1 MSSNRKIKFK
11 RKKKSKK
18 FLIWLIPVI
27 AAGAAAATVLIGAG
41 VTKDKFWKDTYI
53 NDVYAGGKTV
63 EDVNN
68 DISKTKY
75 TLNIKTREGNTESI
89 NLDEVSY
96 VSAYDGDVSEIKNAQ
111 SPFLWFMHLTGK
123 NNYEL
128 PIKASFDENALA
140 EKLKTLKCVTDEGVK
155 DPVDAHIAVANES
168 FTIVEATEG
177 NRVDTEKMIAA
188 VSDALKKGV
197 TEVNID
203 EAKCYVTPNVYS
215 NDQGLQDAYSK
226 LKDIKAATI
235 TLNLREAEEVI
246 EGTTYMNWITTE
258 GNQLKLKD
266 EPVDEFFNAI
276 ADKYDTY
283 QTKRQFETTGAGT
296 IEVGGGAQDSYGFL
310 LDVDQTKAAVE
321 EAILSGTSQTVDAYW
336 EIPAKT
342 RNQKNGDIGNTY
354 VEIDISRQHMWYYRN
369 GELFIDT
376 DVRTGTE
383 SSAQWTPTT
392 VGVFRILDKQ
402 RDKYFRQFQPVVHS
416 DYWMPFNWRGEGIH
430 DATWYST
437 YGGNLYK
444 YAGSHGCINTPYN
457 VVQKMYEVMDYGT
470 PVIVYRS

>member
-1 MSSNRKIKFK
+1 MSSKKIRIKN
-11 RKKKSKK
+11 KKKSKV
-18 FLIWLIPVI
+18 FLAWLIPVCV
-27 AAGAAAATVLIGAG
+27 AGAAAATVLIGAG
-41 VTKDKFWKDTYI
+41 VTKDELWKDTFI

-63 EDVNN
+63 EEVNS
-68 DISKTKY
+68 DISKVKY
-75 TLNIKTREGNTESI
+75 TLNITTREGNTETI
-89 NLDEVSY
+89 NLDDVSY
-96 VSAYDGDVSEIKNAQ
+96 KCSYDADVSEIKNSQ
-111 SPFLWFMHLTGK
+111 SPFLWFLHLKGRTD
-123 NNYEL
+123 YEL

-140 EKLKTLKCVTDEGVK
+140 EKLKTLKCVTDEGIK

-177 NRVDTEKMIAA
+177 NRVDNDKMIAA

-197 TEVNID
+197 TEINLD
-203 EAKCYVTPNVYS
+203 EAKCYVTPKVYS
-215 NDQGLQDAYSK
+215 NDEGLKASYDK

-235 TLNLREAEEVI
+235 TLNLRDAEEVI

-258 GNQLKLKD
+258 GSELTFND
-266 EPVDEFFNAI
+266 ELVSEFFEKI

-283 QTKRQFETTGAGT
+283 QTERQFETTGAGT
-296 IEVGGGAQDSYGFL
+296 ITVGGGAQDTYGFL
-310 LDVDQTKAAVE
+310 LDVDQTKEAFE
-321 EAILSGTSQTVDAYW
+321 EAMLSGESQTIDAYW

-437 YGGNLYK
+437 YGGTLYK
-444 YAGSHGCINTPYN
+444 YAGSHGCINTPYS

>member
-1 MSSNRKIKFK
+1 MSSRKKVK
-11 RKKKSKK
+11 NKKKKSKV
-18 FLIWLIPVI
+18 FLAWLIPVCI
-27 AAGAAAATVLIGAG
+27 AGAAAATVFIGAG
-41 VTKDKFWKDTYI
+41 INKDKLWNDTYI
-53 NDVYAGGKTV
+53 NDVYVGGKTV
-63 EDVNN
+63 EEVNN
-68 DISKTKY
+68 DISKVKKN
-75 TLNIKTREGNTESI
+75 LNITTREGNTETVD
-89 NLDEVSY
+89 LDVVSY
-96 VSAYDGDVSEIKNAQ
+96 KCAYDADVSEIKSTQ
-111 SPFLWFMHLTGK
+111 SPLLWFLHLRGK
-123 NNYEL
+123 TDYDL
-128 PIKASFDENALA
+128 PIKASFDDVKLA
-140 EKLKTLKCVTDEGVK
+140 EQLKALKCVAGEGIK
-155 DPVDAHIAVANES
+155 DPVNAHIAVANES
-168 FTIVEATEG
+168 FIIVEATEG
-177 NRVDTEKMIAA
+177 NRVDNDKFIAV
-188 VSDALKKGV
+188 VSEALKKGV
-197 TEVNID
+197 TDINID
-203 EAKCYVTPNVYS
+203 ESGCYVAPTVYS
-215 NDQGLQDAYSK
+215 DDKGLQESYAK

-235 TLNLREAEEVI
+235 TLNLREAKEVI

-258 GNQLKLKD
+258 GSELTFKD
-266 EPVDEFFNAI
+266 DLVNEFFKGV

-283 QTKRQFETTGAGT
+283 QTERQFETTGAGT
-296 IEVGGGAQDSYGFL
+296 ITVGGGAQDTYGFL
-310 LDVDQTKAAVE
+310 LDVEQTKKAFE
-321 EAILSGTSQTVDAYW
+321 EAMLSGESQTIDAYW

-437 YGGNLYK
+437 YGGTLYK
-444 YAGSHGCINTPYN
+444 YAGSHGCINTPYS

>member
-1 MSSNRKIKFK
+1 MSSKKIRINK
-11 RKKKSKK
+11 KKKSKV
-18 FLIWLIPVI
+18 FLAWLIPVL
-27 AAGAAAATVLIGAG
+27 AAGAAAATILIGAG
-41 VTKDKFWKDTYI
+41 VNKDKLWNDTFI

-68 DISKTKY
+68 DISKVKY
-75 TLNIKTREGNTESI
+75 TLNITTREGNTETI
-89 NLDEVSY
+89 NLDDVSY
-96 VSAYDGDVSEIKNAQ
+96 KCSYDADVSEIKNSQ
-111 SPFLWFMHLTGK
+111 SPFLWFLHLNGRTD
-123 NNYEL
+123 YEL

-140 EKLKTLKCVTDEGVK
+140 EKLKTLKCVTDESVK

-177 NRVDTEKMIAA
+177 NRVDNDKLIAA
-188 VSDALKKGV
+188 VSDTLKKGV
-197 TEVNID
+197 TDINID
-203 EAKCYVTPNVYS
+203 EAKCYVTPHVYS
-215 NDQGLQDAYSK
+215 NDEGLQASYAK

-246 EGTTYMNWITTE
+246 EGTTYMNWITTKGSE
-258 GNQLKLKD
+258 LAFNDDL
-266 EPVDEFFNAI
+266 VSEFFQKI

-283 QTKRQFETTGAGT
+283 QTERQFETTGAGT
-296 IEVGGGAQDSYGFL
+296 ITVGGGAQDTYGFL
-310 LDVDQTKAAVE
+310 LDVEQTKKAFE
-321 EAILSGTSQTVDAYW
+321 EAMLSGESQTIDAYW

-369 GELFIDT
+369 GELYIDT

-430 DATWYST
+430 DANWYST
-437 YGGNLYK
+437 YGGTLYK
-444 YAGSHGCINTPYN
+444 YAGSHGCINTPYS

>member
-1 MSSNRKIKFK
+1 MSSKRKLKIK
-11 RKKKSKK
+11 KKKSKV
-18 FLIWLIPVI
+18 FLAWLIPVI

-41 VTKDKFWKDTYI
+41 VTKDKLWNDTYI
-53 NDVYAGGKTV
+53 NDVYAGGKTI
-63 EDVNN
+63 EEVND
-68 DISKTKY
+68 DISKVKH
-75 TLNIKTREGNTESI
+75 TLNITTREGNTETVD
-89 NLDEVSY
+89 LEEVSY
-96 VSAYDGDVSEIKNAQ
+96 KCAYNADVSEIKASQ
-111 SPFLWFMHLTGK
+111 SPFLWFLHLNGK
-123 NNYEL
+123 TDYDL
-128 PIKASFDENALA
+128 PVKATFDEGKLA
-140 EKLKTLKCVTDEGVK
+140 EKLKALKCVTDEGIK

-177 NRVDTEKMIAA
+177 NRVDNDKFIAT

-197 TEVNID
+197 TDINID
-203 EAKCYVTPNVYS
+203 ESGCYVTPKVYS
-215 NDQGLQDAYSK
+215 DDKGLQESYAK

-258 GNQLKLKD
+258 GSELTFKD
-266 EPVDEFFNAI
+266 DLVNEFFEKI

-283 QTKRQFETTGAGT
+283 QTERQFETTGAGT
-296 IEVGGGAQDSYGFL
+296 ITVGGGAQDTYGFL
-310 LDVDQTKAAVE
+310 MDVDQTKKAFE
-321 EAILSGTSQTVDAYW
+321 EAMLSGKSQTIDAYW
-336 EIPAKT
+336 EVPAKT

-354 VEIDISRQHMWYYRN
+354 VEIDISRQHMWYYRD
-369 GELFIDT
+369 GKLYIDT

-430 DATWYST
+430 DANWYST
-437 YGGNLYK
+437 YGGSLYK
-444 YAGSHGCINTPYN
+444 YAGSHGCINTPYS